1 VTAKADLDRAMRVR
15 DSYLTAKAQG
25 RLTREEWRSDDR

>member
-1 VTAKADLDRAMRVR
+1 MR

-25 RLTREEWRSDDR
+25 RLTWEEWRSDDR